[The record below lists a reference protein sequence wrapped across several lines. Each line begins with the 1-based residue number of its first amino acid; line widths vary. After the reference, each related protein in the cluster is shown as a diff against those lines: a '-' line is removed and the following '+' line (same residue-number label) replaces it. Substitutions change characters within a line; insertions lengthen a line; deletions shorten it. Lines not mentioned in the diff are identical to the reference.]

1 MMFIVESVGKEEA
14 CPRCSFTPEFKVESV
29 EVCRR
34 GDRSVGQ
41 VAKGFD
47 LTEAAV
53 RDWVRQAQVDAGER
67 EGRRNSTPGFRGVR
81 DAEPTEYITTV
92 HERSRSTCG
101 APRGPAGTAGAATA
115 PRFLTHTR

>member
-1 MMFIVESVGKEEA
+1 MLRRRPCHGWIRGLGPGRMMFIVESVGKEEA

-47 LTEAAV
+47 LTEAASAAGSV
-53 RDWVRQAQVDAGER
+53 RLR
-67 EGRRNSTPGFRGVR
+67 STPVNVR
-81 DAEPTEYITTV
+81 V
-92 HERSRSTCG
+92 
-101 APRGPAGTAGAATA
+101 AATA
-115 PRFLTHTR
+115 PRGSVGCGTPS